1 MVYQRGTP
9 CGMVSRY
16 RLRPPPL
23 FSGMKQK
30 DAVITRR
37 TGLTLL
43 ALAAAVLLL
52 ANPGFR
58 SLVSNKLEVFKMKR
72 RLAELKTES
81 AELKS
86 SAAETA
92 RTESV
97 EYNARRELGMLKE
110 GEIEFR
116 FPPPSEKERDQ

>member
-1 MVYQRGTP
+1 
-9 CGMVSRY
+9 
-16 RLRPPPL
+16 
-23 FSGMKQK
+23 MKKK

-43 ALAAAVLLL
+43 ALAAAVFLL

-58 SLVSNKLEVFKMKR
+58 SLVSNKIEVFKMKR
-72 RLAELKTES
+72 RLAELKAES
-81 AELKS
+81 EELKK

-97 EYNARRELGMLKE
+97 EYNARRELGMLKQ

-116 FPPPSEKERDQ
+116 FPPPPEKERDE

>member
-1 MVYQRGTP
+1 
-9 CGMVSRY
+9 
-16 RLRPPPL
+16 
-23 FSGMKQK
+23 MKKK

-58 SLVSNKLEVFKMKR
+58 SLVSNKIEVFKMKR
-72 RLAELKTES
+72 RLAELKAES
-81 AELKS
+81 AELKET
-86 SAAETA
+86 AAETA
-92 RTESV
+92 RTESM

-116 FPPPSEKERDQ
+116 FPPPPEKERDQ

>member
-1 MVYQRGTP
+1 MR
-9 CGMVSRY
+9 
-16 RLRPPPL
+16 
-23 FSGMKQK
+23 QK

-58 SLVSNKLEVFKMKR
+58 SLVANKIEVFKMKR
-72 RLAELKTES
+72 RLAALKAES

-86 SAAETA
+86 AAAETA
-92 RTESV
+92 RSESV
-97 EYNARRELGMLKE
+97 EYNARRELGMLRQ

-116 FPPPSEKERDQ
+116 FPPPPEKERDK

>member
-1 MVYQRGTP
+1 
-9 CGMVSRY
+9 
-16 RLRPPPL
+16 
-23 FSGMKQK
+23 MKKK

-37 TGLTLL
+37 TGLALL

-58 SLVSNKLEVFKMKR
+58 SLVSNKIEIFKMKR
-72 RLAELKTES
+72 RLAALRTES

-92 RTESV
+92 RAESV
-97 EYNARRELGMLKE
+97 EYNARKELGMLKQ

-116 FPPPSEKERDQ
+116 FPPPSGNERDE